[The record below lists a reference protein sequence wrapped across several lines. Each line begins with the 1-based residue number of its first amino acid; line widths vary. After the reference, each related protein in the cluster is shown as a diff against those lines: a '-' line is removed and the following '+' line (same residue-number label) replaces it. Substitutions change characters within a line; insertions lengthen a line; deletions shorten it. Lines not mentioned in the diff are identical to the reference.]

1 MKNRNIV
8 WLGVSIIMILAI
20 LPVLACAPTATPAGT
35 IPMVISTNPANGA
48 QNVVGHTLVTAT
60 FNEAMNA
67 STLNTTTFTLV
78 QGSTP
83 VSGKVTYAGTKAT
96 FTPDADLNLCT
107 TYTARITTGAQ
118 DPAGNALA
126 TDYVWNFYTS
136 CASGTGAPVVGGTTT
151 VGTSGYSVGGIFG
164 GGGGTPASGVGT
176 TIPTVTGT
184 NPYSGQTC
192 VGVNSQITATF
203 SGIISSITNITFTLM
218 QGNTRVL
225 GTVTYAGT
233 KATFTPAV
241 ALLPNSTFTA
251 TVAIRA
257 GSSLPVT
264 HAWTFTTCSGLPM
277 VLSTV
282 PINNDLVCWPPNG
295 SISAIF
301 NHPMNQLTINPAT
314 FVVKQGATTVAG
326 TVSYSGLTAIFTPTA
341 PAFAISST
349 YIATITT
356 GVADLS
362 GNHPAAPYTWIFNTC
377 SSIDTTRPTVIS
389 TIPGTGATGVPINTA
404 VAVTFSKA
412 MNPLTLNNLT
422 FTLADITHPAPITA
436 TSILTIGAVA
446 TFTPNANLTAGD
458 TYTATITTGVTD
470 LAGNHLLASYHWNFT
485 VLASIPPPLGPLL
498 PPLLTAG
505 NYTILTETGISN
517 SGAFPLTTITG
528 DIGTLSA
535 ATLITGFGTLPLVP
549 PGEYSTSLEVIGKV
563 YAFDYAT
570 PTPAN
575 LTAAETQ
582 MTNAYTQ
589 TANANDVA
597 PVVDTGAS
605 GELAGLSL
613 VPGIYKFD
621 SSQPNVT
628 LHGTLHLAAV
638 GANDTWIFQIPG
650 TLTVFPG
657 SNVIVDPPGQ
667 AKNVYWQVA
676 GVPQIQSS
684 ASTPTTFSG
693 IILSYL
699 GIAVGDHATIHGKA
713 LSQAAVTLIADQ
725 VLLP

>member
-1 MKNRNIV
+1 
-8 WLGVSIIMILAI
+8 
-20 LPVLACAPTATPAGT
+20 
-35 IPMVISTNPANGA
+35 
-48 QNVVGHTLVTAT
+48 
-60 FNEAMNA
+60 
-67 STLNTTTFTLV
+67 
-78 QGSTP
+78 
-83 VSGKVTYAGTKAT
+83 
-96 FTPDADLNLCT
+96 
-107 TYTARITTGAQ
+107 
-118 DPAGNALA
+118 
-126 TDYVWNFYTS
+126 
-136 CASGTGAPVVGGTTT
+136 
-151 VGTSGYSVGGIFG
+151 
-164 GGGGTPASGVGT
+164 
-176 TIPTVTGT
+176 
-184 NPYSGQTC
+184 
-192 VGVNSQITATF
+192 
-203 SGIISSITNITFTLM
+203 
-218 QGNTRVL
+218 
-225 GTVTYAGT
+225 
-233 KATFTPAV
+233 
-241 ALLPNSTFTA
+241 
-251 TVAIRA
+251 
-257 GSSLPVT
+257 
-264 HAWTFTTCSGLPM
+264 M

-301 NHPMNQLTINPAT
+301 NEPMNQLTINPAT
-314 FVVKQGATTVAG
+314 FVVKQGYTPVAG

-377 SSIDTTRPTVIS
+377 SSIDIIPPTVIS
-389 TIPGTGATGVPINTA
+389 AIPTGTTVPINTA

-412 MNPLTLNNLT
+412 MNPLTLTNVT

-470 LAGNHLLASYHWNFT
+470 LAGNHLLAPYTWNFT

-535 ATLITGFGTLPLVP
+535 ATLITGFGTLPLVG
-549 PGEYSTSLEVIGKV
+549 PGNQWSLSPEVIGKV
-563 YAFDYAT
+563 YAFDYAS

-589 TANANDVA
+589 TQGIIIPA

-613 VPGIYKFD
+613 VPGVYKFD

-657 SNVIVDPPGQ
+657 SNVIVDAPGQ

-693 IILSYL
+693 VILSYL

-713 LSQAAVTLIADQ
+713 LSQAAVTLISDQ